1 MLQSA
6 AARLVDRHIGTQT
19 VSVDTARKEAEPP
32 VENTSTYAH
41 SDNTYTQSAST
52 YEPMTPTSGGSD
64 TTLDVD
70 PQPRTPAFR
79 RVPAPNH
86 GIPQVVS
93 HSLTSPKRSTSDVRK
108 HLVSD
113 LAKLSTG
120 FSTEALESLRVRLTA
135 VVGGTKCST
144 PRAAF
149 KELNIALKAWHT
161 EALRDR
167 SHEGLMDDGFSDEQ

>member
-1 MLQSA
+1 
-6 AARLVDRHIGTQT
+6 
-19 VSVDTARKEAEPP
+19 
-32 VENTSTYAH
+32 
-41 SDNTYTQSAST
+41 
-52 YEPMTPTSGGSD
+52 
-64 TTLDVD
+64 
-70 PQPRTPAFR
+70 
-79 RVPAPNH
+79 
-86 GIPQVVS
+86 
-93 HSLTSPKRSTSDVRK
+93 
-108 HLVSD
+108 
-113 LAKLSTG
+113 LSTG